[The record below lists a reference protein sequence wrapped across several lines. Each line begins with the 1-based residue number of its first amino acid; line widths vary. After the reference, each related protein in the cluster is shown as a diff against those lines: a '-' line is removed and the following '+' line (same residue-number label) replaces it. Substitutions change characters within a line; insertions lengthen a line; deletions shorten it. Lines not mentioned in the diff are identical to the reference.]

1 MQSLSRGWT
10 FLQEAWGMAFKDK
23 DLIKPSIYAMIAGF
37 FVTIVGL
44 VPLIG
49 AALLFGDS
57 GLVGRAIMV
66 IVGAVL
72 IFVHYV
78 VSYVFSGMTVYLI
91 YGYLAEGD
99 GRMDKAWAR
108 VQSEFWNIVALAG
121 ASTVVSLFTRQ
132 LRNGRNRRGGASF
145 LGGALAGLIETVWT
159 EASYLIL
166 PAMMIE
172 DANLATGV
180 KRATQIAKGNLLL
193 IGVSTVGVKW
203 ITGAISFVLGAI
215 GLVLGLGL
223 GYGLV
228 SLLGTGTEGLIVGIG
243 FGALVFFVFVMLA
256 SLISSYTMTAYNT
269 CLFLWAR
276 DVEKAQMKAQGA
288 PIPVQIPA
296 PAPLAAVLREVGV
309 PAVATRQSPL

>member
-1 MQSLSRGWT
+1 
-10 FLQEAWGMAFKDK
+10 MAFKDK

-37 FVTIVGL
+37 IVSIIGII
-44 VPLIG
+44 PLIG
-49 AALLFGDS
+49 VALIFGESGLLGRGLMAVVGALL
-57 GLVGRAIMV
+57 V
-66 IVGAVL
+66 
-72 IFVHYV
+72 FVHYV

-108 VQSEFWNIVALAG
+108 VQSEFWNIVSLAAVSALVNLVAKRMREG
-121 ASTVVSLFTRQ
+121 
-132 LRNGRNRRGGASF
+132 GRNRRGAGSF
-145 LGGALAGLIETVWT
+145 IGGALASLLETVWT

-180 KRATQIAKGNLLL
+180 KRAAHIAKSNLLL
-193 IGVSTVGVKW
+193 VGISTVGVKW

-215 GLVLGLGL
+215 GLVLGLGVGFGLISVL
-223 GYGLV
+223 GSTTV
-228 SLLGTGTEGLIVGIG
+228 GLIVGIG
-243 FGALVFFVFVMLA
+243 LGGLLFLVFAMVA
-256 SLISSYTMTAYNT
+256 SVISSYTMTAYHT

-276 DVEKAQMKAQGA
+276 DVEKAQSKAQTEGA

-296 PAPLAAVLREVGV
+296 PAPLAAVLR
-309 PAVATRQSPL
+309 